1 MTKFSELSK
10 EAQDYIDQRF
20 EQHGMSGE
28 HAFDNT
34 NIFTEEVKDL
44 SNEDMIAYLRK
55 KDISHINPQ
64 SDFPDQSDNYDNVY
78 LEDASINRERGA
90 EIATEGEIEDARID
104 QVEDTKDLDVD
115 EDGVQDI
122 SGDIDDDDDL
132 IEDIFDLFF

>member
-1 MTKFSELSK
+1 MPKFSQLSK
-10 EAQDYIDQRF
+10 EAQDYINQRF

-34 NIFTEEVKDL
+34 DIFTDEVKDL
-44 SNEDMIAYLRK
+44 SNEDMVAYLRK

-64 SDFPDQSDNYDNVY
+64 SEFPDQSDNYDNVY
-78 LEDASINRERGA
+78 LEDASTNRERGA
-90 EIATEGEIEDARID
+90 EIANEDEIEEARID

-122 SGDIDDDDDL
+122 SGDSDDDDL
-132 IEDIFDLFF
+132 IEDIFDLLF